1 MAEAAPAAQAS
12 AARPRPGLALAVIM
26 IGVLITAVDTT
37 IVILALPVMR
47 ASLHV
52 GFAAVAWVILAYLL
66 VITLL
71 ATQVGRVG
79 DMFGRVR
86 MYELGFVVF
95 MLGSALCALSW
106 NELSV
111 VGFRVLQGVGAA
123 FVTANSGAIIADVFP
138 PERRGRAYG
147 YTAVGWTAGA
157 VIGILVGGLL
167 ITFLS
172 WRWIFWINVPIGI
185 VAVTLA
191 LYALPS
197 REGHGRRRFDI
208 LGMLTLGLGLFSVL
222 WAMIRLTTEPFG
234 GKLLGFLVAGAVL
247 FLVFALIESR
257 LDEPMVRLSLF
268 RVPTL
273 SPSFLAAFFQG
284 LANFAVLF
292 LIIMYLQGVRALSPL
307 DSALLLVPGYIVGIF
322 MGPLSGRLS
331 DRLGPVVPATG
342 GIVLEVVALFL
353 YAHLGL
359 DTPLWRVSAISVVNG
374 LGTGGFFP
382 ANNSA
387 VMKAA
392 PGPAFGVA
400 SGLLRTFSNVGMIF
414 SFSVAL
420 LVAARSMPQELAFAI
435 FVGGARLTN
444 VQSTAFLGGIH
455 AALYASIAALV
466 IAAILSASRGAGK
479 ARRRVGPPQA

>member
-1 MAEAAPAAQAS
+1 MAEVVTAS
-12 AARPRPGLALAVIM
+12 EQTADPPRSRLALIVIM

-47 ASLHV
+47 SALHV
-52 GFAAVAWVILAYLL
+52 GFAAVSWVILAYLL

-71 ATQVGRVG
+71 ATQVGRIG

-95 MLGSALCALSW
+95 MLGSALCAVSW
-106 NELSV
+106 SELSV

-138 PERRGRAYG
+138 PERRGHAYG

-172 WRWIFWINVPIGI
+172 WRWIFWINVPIGL
-185 VAVTLA
+185 VAVALA
-191 LYALPS
+191 VYALPS
-197 REGHGRRRFDI
+197 AKGQGRQRLDV
-208 LGMLTLGLGLFSVL
+208 LGMLVLGFGLFAML

-234 GKLLGFLVAGAVL
+234 TTLVGLFVVGLILLVVFVL
-247 FLVFALIESR
+247 LEAR
-257 LDEPMVRLSLF
+257 TAEPMIRLSLF

-307 DSALLLVPGYIVGIF
+307 DAALLLVPGYIVGTF
-322 MGPLSGRLS
+322 MGPMSGRLA

-342 GIVLEVVALFL
+342 GILVEVVALLL

-359 DTPLWRVSAISVVNG
+359 HTPLWRVSAISVVNG
-374 LGTGGFFP
+374 LGTGGFYP
-382 ANNSA
+382 GNNSA

-392 PGPAFGVA
+392 PRGSFGVA

-420 LVAARSMPQELAFAI
+420 LVAARSMPHELAFAI
-435 FVGGARLTN
+435 FVGGAKLSLH
-444 VQSTAFLGGIH
+444 QSAAFLGGIH
-455 AALYASIAALV
+455 AALYASIAALAV
-466 IAAILSASRGAGK
+466 AAVLSASRAGARS
-479 ARRRVGPPQA
+479 RRTPAADV